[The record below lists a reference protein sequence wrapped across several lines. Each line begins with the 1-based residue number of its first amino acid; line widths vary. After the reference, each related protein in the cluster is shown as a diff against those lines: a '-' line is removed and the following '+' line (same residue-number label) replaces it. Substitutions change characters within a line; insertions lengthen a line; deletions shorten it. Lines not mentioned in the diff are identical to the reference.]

1 MDKHPINDLMTTVMQ
16 KLRDMA
22 DVSTVIGESIVTP
35 DGITII
41 PVSRVSMGFASG
53 GTDFNS
59 KHQKDGQSNPF
70 GAGTGGSVK
79 IDPIAFVIIKEGQV
93 RVMTI
98 EPPASTTV
106 DRIIDGAPEIV
117 DKIAALIDK
126 KKSEKAEK
134 EEAEALPEVPA
145 E

>member
-1 MDKHPINDLMTTVMQ
+1 MDKHPINDLMGTVME
-16 KLRDMA
+16 KLRNMA

-53 GTDFNS
+53 GSDFNT
-59 KHQKDGQSNPF
+59 KNQRDNQANPF

-79 IDPIAFVIIKEGQV
+79 IDPIAFVVIKAGQV

-106 DRIIDGAPEIV
+106 DRIIDGAPEII
-117 DKIAALIDK
+117 DKVMAIVDK
-126 KKSEKAEK
+126 KKAEKAEK
-134 EEAEALPEVPA
+134 VGEALPEVPA